1 MKTLKD
7 LSIIFLSIFIL
18 FTNTSLLA
26 GWSTPQIV
34 VAEDGVQPSI
44 ATDGN
49 GNSIAVWY
57 TDSEVFQAATLQA
70 GAVNGLGQPLWVPT
84 NDITTDIHNS
94 FNPIIQS
101 VGMDNNGNAL
111 VAWADSTQSYIY
123 ISRLPFGQTTWS
135 TPLQINIF
143 QPGITVTDP
152 YIAVNARGDAIVSWA
167 TLVPS
172 TSYQYHLW
180 SNAYNSRT
188 NSWQG
193 AIELW
198 GTTVEYDS
206 DVNPVAIDARGNGV
220 AVIGNSDQTSSVQP
234 FSYNLSTNLWT
245 VINPIPITYNDQ
257 VITTV
262 AVTPGGDAAIIAINL
277 DASTVTAYTLL
288 FNQTTVT
295 NPTVLS
301 TTADL
306 IFNVPVVQ
314 ADALGGFLT
323 VWADN
328 TTALGSARYSLL
340 SRQWQV
346 LPLLALDQ
354 PPEIITLA
362 VDAIGNGVA
371 TWTAG
376 GLTTFSIPTIP
387 ILSAVLGY
395 NNNAWNLLT
404 QVSTDNSNENAFSRV
419 VITTQ
424 GDAVA
429 VWETG
434 LAPGL
439 LDVSDF
445 SPSSISS
452 SISSSIFLN
461 LFPLLPVNFQGK
473 LIKNKFLS
481 QTSFKNV
488 LSWSTSPSPNV
499 VSYNLYR
506 NGTLIATIP
515 NNGSSFTYTDA
526 NQRKP
531 YVYTLVAINN
541 LGYSSAP
548 TTIVVR

>member
-1 MKTLKD
+1 MKALKN
-7 LSIIFLSIFIL
+7 LSIIFLSILIL

-34 VAEDGVQPSI
+34 IAEDGVQPNI
-44 ATDGN
+44 ATDRH

-57 TDSEVFQAATLQA
+57 TNSGVFQAATLQA
-70 GAVNGLGQPLWVPT
+70 GAVNELGQPLWIPT
-84 NDITTDIHNS
+84 NDITTNS
-94 FNPIIQS
+94 NASIDLETQS
-101 VGMDNNGNAL
+101 LGMDGNGNAL
-111 VAWADSTQSYIY
+111 VTWTDSTQSYIY
-123 ISRLPFGQTTWS
+123 ISKLPFGQTTWS
-135 TPLQINIF
+135 SPLQINIF
-143 QPGITVTDP
+143 QNDITVIDP
-152 YIAVNARGDAIVSWA
+152 YIAVNARGDAIVLWA
-167 TLVPS
+167 AIVPL
-172 TSYQYHLW
+172 TSYDYHLW
-180 SNAYNSRT
+180 SNAYNSQT

-198 GTTVEYDS
+198 GTTVEHDS
-206 DVNPVAIDARGNGV
+206 DINSVAIDAKGNGV
-220 AVIGNSDQTSSVQP
+220 AVIGSPDKTSSIQP

-262 AVTPGGDAAIIAINL
+262 AVAPQGDAAIIALNF
-277 DASTVTAYTLL
+277 DNSTVTAYTLP

-301 TTADL
+301 TTPDL
-306 IFNVPVVQ
+306 TFNFPVVQ
-314 ADALGGFLT
+314 ADALGGFLAA
-323 VWADN
+323 WADN
-328 TTALGSARYSLL
+328 TNALGSARYSPL

-354 PPEIITLA
+354 FPDLINLA
-362 VDAIGNGVA
+362 VDAIGNGVV
-371 TWTAG
+371 TWTDG
-376 GLTTFSIPTIP
+376 GVTTFSIPDVA
-387 ILSAVLGY
+387 ILSAALGY
-395 NNNAWNLLT
+395 NQSTWNLLT
-404 QVSTDNSNENAFSRV
+404 EVSSDNFIENAFSRT

-424 GDAVA
+424 GNAVA

-439 LDVSDF
+439 LDVNLLINTNSV
-445 SPSSISS
+445 
-452 SISSSIFLN
+452 SSSIFLN
-461 LFPLLPVNFQGK
+461 LFPLPPVNFQGK
-473 LIKNKFLS
+473 HIKNKFLS
-481 QTSFKNV
+481 QTTFKNTF
-488 LSWSTSPSPNV
+488 SWNASPSPNV

-531 YVYTLVAINN
+531 YAYTLVAINN

-548 TTIVVR
+548 TTVILR